1 MSRSTAGSFAND
13 LFVVMSNRA
22 VGQVLLLVSTLY
34 CARYF
39 APADFG
45 LVGLFSA
52 SIAVLSQL
60 TSGRAEA
67 VALAVRRPAAARHFI
82 MLAYL
87 ANLTFLGVASSAAIM
102 VILSGVAGPHWY
114 LVAALPLAVVLMSV
128 NQYVLP
134 AQMTLLNAKRTAGRQ
149 VGVASAMTAVLQ
161 LASALFWPTAAALV
175 LARTAGP
182 ATGTASVGRFVH
194 QGLSDVWF
202 NGRRV
207 SRRFLRP
214 VWREFIYS
222 APASILTVVGFQLPV
237 FYLSWL
243 GATDQV
249 AFYWLG
255 FNLLL
260 VPYLVFSSSFRPLFL
275 RLVVTRL
282 NTPGLPRF
290 MARSSLIAFVGGC
303 TISILLAAASWEL
316 VLRFLPTE
324 WAEAR
329 YYTSALALML
339 IGLIT
344 TMPINAAVSAL
355 RIQRANL
362 IFNVTQTIVR
372 AVVLMAGNWIGL
384 NLTEVVLAFSA
395 VSAVTS
401 FAYVILMTSR
411 LRS

>member
-1 MSRSTAGSFAND
+1 MVRPAAGSFAID
-13 LFVVMSNRA
+13 LLVVMSNRA
-22 VGQVLLLVSTLY
+22 VGQLLLLASTLY

-39 APADFG
+39 APSDFG

-52 SIAVLSQL
+52 GVAVLGQL

-67 VALAVRRPAAARHFI
+67 VALAVRRTRAARHFI

-87 ANLTFLGVASSAAIM
+87 GNVIFFVITGLLAAI
-102 VILSGVAGPHWY
+102 VILSGHAGSQWY
-114 LVAALPLAVVLMSV
+114 LITALPFAVVLMSL

-134 AQMTLLNAKRTAGRQ
+134 AQVTLLGSKRAAGRQ
-149 VGVASAMTAVLQ
+149 IGVASATTAALQ
-161 LASALFWPTAAALV
+161 IVSAWLWPTAAALV

-182 ATGTASVGRFVH
+182 ASGMASVARYVG
-194 QGLSDVWF
+194 QGLSDAWHH
-202 NGRRV
+202 GRRI
-207 SRRFLRP
+207 SRRQLRP

-222 APASILTVVGFQLPV
+222 APASMLTVVGFQLPV
-237 FYLSWL
+237 FYLSWI
-243 GATDQV
+243 GATEQV

-275 RLVVTRL
+275 RLLVTRL
-282 NTPGLPRF
+282 NTAGLARF
-290 MARSSLIAFVGGC
+290 MARASLIAFVGGC
-303 TISILLAAASWEL
+303 ILSILLAAAAWEL

-329 YYTSALALML
+329 YYTFALALML

-344 TMPINAAVSAL
+344 TMPMNTAVSAL
-355 RIQRANL
+355 RIQRGNL
-362 IFNVTQTIVR
+362 SFNVVQTIAR
-372 AVVLMAGNWIGL
+372 AVTLMTGDLLGL
-384 NLTEVVLAFSA
+384 NTTEVVLAFAA
-395 VSAVTS
+395 VSCATS
-401 FAYVILMTSR
+401 FAYVIVMTFR